1 MFGREKRKDIKLLKG
16 FLKDNT
22 YPPCRCVT
30 YPIQRFNNMYHNCYA
45 HIWGL
50 NSDQLSYLKKS
61 KLFQLGF
68 SVNYSFESFFGFTK
82 IPSEKKMEKL
92 LFSDMK
98 ALGVDIKVSNEKE
111 EVNED
116 EWKIALYY
124 NDKDFHFLRQ
134 NEDKSWSGKNGFSG
148 YLQIMRDGP
157 RRKIETQTGN
167 VYHLINIYKL
177 NISKLKQEAIEQG
190 KRKEKSNGKV
200 IPSKGI
206 AIGGK

>member
-1 MFGREKRKDIKLLKG
+1 MFGRKKRRDIKILKG
-16 FLKDNT
+16 FLKSNT
-22 YPPCRCVT
+22 YPPYGVVT
-30 YPIQRFNNMYHNCYA
+30 YPINRFNSMYHNCYA

-50 NSDQLSYLKKS
+50 DDEQLSYLKKS
-61 KLFQLGF
+61 EIFQLGF
-68 SVNYSFESFFGFTK
+68 SVNYDFDNIFGFTR

-92 LFSDMK
+92 LFKDMK
-98 ALGVDIKVSNEKE
+98 AIGVDIKVSNEKE

-124 NDKDFHFLRQ
+124 NDKDFHFIRQ

-190 KRKEKSNGKV
+190 KRKDKSKTKVDSLKETTIRGK
-200 IPSKGI
+200 
-206 AIGGK
+206 